1 MYSPRE
7 NRTIIDGADK
17 TDSVKRCWHTTRPN
31 RCHVIFRHFPKTYSY
46 VPGKVLWMKEPV
58 SPNATG

>member
-1 MYSPRE
+1 MYDPRE
-7 NRTIIDGADK
+7 NRIIIDGADK
-17 TDSVKRCWHTTRPN
+17 TDSVERCWYTSRPN